1 MTRARRITEELFQ
14 YDPMLFARKE
24 DGMIKIFR
32 RSKRIE
38 WSEVDGNSVGFVKED
53 PHFVC
58 ALTHNW
64 SVTGK
69 PVDWGLEPI
78 SKKIKENDLWKRDRL
93 ADELIASYE
102 KQAESRDR
110 HTKNETEAF
119 LSEFRPQFAR
129 AFNDVNTSTLAKT
142 DKRRIYDGHHK

>member
-1 MTRARRITEELFQ
+1 MTRAHRITRELYQ
-14 YDPMLFARKE
+14 YDPCLFARKE
-24 DGMIKIFR
+24 QGMIKIFR
-32 RSKRIE
+32 RTKRVE
-38 WSEVDGNSVGFVKED
+38 WHEIDGNSVGFLKED

-64 SVTGK
+64 SPNGE

-78 SKKIKENDLWKRDRL
+78 AKKIRESDLWKRDKL

-102 KQAESRDR
+102 KTAESRDR

-129 AFNDVNTSTLAKT
+129 AFNDVNTSNLAKT
-142 DKRRIYDGHHK
+142 DLRRKYDGRYK